1 MYVDDVNTKVRKSGL
16 ATPARKRTYHHGNL
30 RQALIQSGLEL
41 IAEQG
46 ARALTLR
53 ELGKRAGVSRM
64 APYRHFRDRATLLDA
79 IREAGFELFAD
90 ALEHAR
96 LAAGSDF
103 TSRMQALAVAYVR
116 FARENPAY
124 FEVMFSPSG
133 TSGES
138 SRSQAGERAFEALH
152 GTIREGQASGEVR
165 AGNSLLLASAA
176 WASVHG
182 ISTLELE
189 RQFSKEMAP
198 EKFVEACS
206 GIVVSGLRL

>member
-1 MYVDDVNTKVRKSGL
+1 MAGQT
-16 ATPARKRTYHHGNL
+16 RKRAYHHGNL
-30 RQALIQSGLEL
+30 RQTLIQSGLEL
-41 IAEQG
+41 IAERG

-64 APYRHFRDRATLLDA
+64 AAYRHFRDRAALLDA

-90 ALEHAR
+90 ALEQAR
-96 LAAGSDF
+96 LAAGADF

-124 FEVMFSPSG
+124 FEVMFSPSEA
-133 TSGES
+133 SGAAS
-138 SRSQAGERAFEALH
+138 HSQAGERAFEALH
-152 GTIREGQASGEVR
+152 GTIREGQERGEVR
-165 AGNSLLLASAA
+165 TGNSLLLASAA
-176 WASVHG
+176 WAIVHG

-206 GIVVSGLRL
+206 GIVVSGLRQ